1 MKKKVKLLTPGK
13 IREQTVDSKSDGTG
27 SDTMIVDENGH
38 EEAGI
43 EPLLQEKWASSQ
55 SYSGAQVE
63 HSASLLSA
71 SEDDDNDEDLDDED
85 DDDDS
90 EYNRPHWQDTTATS
104 ILLLDIALLPSKQC
118 GTYINREPK
127 RKGQWSTTHKL
138 HIHFA

>member
-1 MKKKVKLLTPGK
+1 MQMEGKISVLCQNFIAIDNTKSSEPMKKKVKLLTPGK

-90 EYNRPHWQDTTATS
+90 EYNRPH
-104 ILLLDIALLPSKQC
+104 
-118 GTYINREPK
+118 
-127 RKGQWSTTHKL
+127 
-138 HIHFA
+138 